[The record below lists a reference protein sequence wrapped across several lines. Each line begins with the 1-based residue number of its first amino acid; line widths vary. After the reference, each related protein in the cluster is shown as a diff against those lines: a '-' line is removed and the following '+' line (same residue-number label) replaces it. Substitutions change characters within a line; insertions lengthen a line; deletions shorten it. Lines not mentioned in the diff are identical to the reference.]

1 MRHGGLTGASM
12 KTNLL
17 EVVMGAV
24 VLVTCTLFVIFVY
37 STSHWR
43 PTQGYEVVAKFN
55 RIDGLRQGGD
65 VRLGGVKIGTI
76 KAIRLDPETYLAVVH
91 ILLSSGVQLPRDSAA
106 EIASESLLG
115 SKFLAIVPGG
125 EDELILPGG
134 VIANTQSAVSLEAL
148 IGQFMFNA
156 QQDKK

>member
-1 MRHGGLTGASM
+1 M

-17 EVVMGAV
+17 EVIMGAV

-43 PTQGYEVVAKFN
+43 PVEGYEVLAKFN

-65 VRLGGVKIGTI
+65 VRLGGVKVGTI
-76 KAIRLDPETYLAVVH
+76 KEIRLDTESYLAVVYL
-91 ILLSSGVQLPRDSAA
+91 LLSPDVRLPRDSAA

-125 EDELILPGG
+125 EEDLIAAGG
-134 VIANTQSAVSLEAL
+134 EIAHTQSSVSLEAL

-156 QQDKK
+156 QQEKK